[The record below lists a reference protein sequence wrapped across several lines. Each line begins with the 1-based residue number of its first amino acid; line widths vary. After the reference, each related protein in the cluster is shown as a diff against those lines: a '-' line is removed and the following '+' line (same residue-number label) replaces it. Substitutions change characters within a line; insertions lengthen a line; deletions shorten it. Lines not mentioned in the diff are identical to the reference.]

1 MSNFRPQGRQKRI
14 RAGPE
19 GPRQRKEIL
28 KEPQMRYVLWV
39 KFFPWALVREDLSV
53 DVVIALGYL

>member
-1 MSNFRPQGRQKRI
+1 MMHFRPQASRRESGQDQK
-14 RAGPE
+14 GPD
-19 GPRQRKEIL
+19 KDL

-39 KFFPWALVREDLSV
+39 KFFSLGFGEESLSV